1 MACKSN
7 GLRAGLIA
15 LGITIGLLAPTSA
28 LAAGGGVSAGGG
40 GKTSSAPPPP
50 TTTTPT
56 PTACSIGG
64 GGVGDGNTCAP
75 TAKAKLLPTGY
86 AIPPANAPV
95 AVQRAINWGNEIVNL
110 PYRLGGGHR
119 LPWRLDTAYDCSGT
133 VSWALHGA
141 HLLSSPLPSGSF
153 SHWGVAG
160 PGRWISVYYNAGHA
174 WMTIAGLRL
183 DTALVP
189 GNGPGWS
196 TKMSESVGAFRVRH
210 APGL

>member
-1 MACKSN
+1 LACNN
-7 GLRAGLIA
+7 GLRAGLAALGVSIA
-15 LGITIGLLAPTSA
+15 LIAPATA
-28 LAAGGGVSAGGG
+28 LADGGGVSAGGG
-40 GKTSSAPPPP
+40 SASTAPPP
-50 TTTTPT
+50 TTTTAP
-56 PTACSIGG
+56 PSTACSIGG
-64 GGVGDGNTCAP
+64 GGVGDGTSCAP
-75 TAKAKLLPTGY
+75 TSKAKLLPTGY
-86 AIPPANAPV
+86 AVAPADAPA
-95 AVQRAINWGNEIVNL
+95 AVKRAINWGNEIVNL

-153 SHWGVAG
+153 ARWGVPG

-183 DTALVP
+183 DTAMVT

-196 TKMSESVGAFRVRH
+196 TKMSEPVTAFRVRH
-210 APGL
+210 APNL